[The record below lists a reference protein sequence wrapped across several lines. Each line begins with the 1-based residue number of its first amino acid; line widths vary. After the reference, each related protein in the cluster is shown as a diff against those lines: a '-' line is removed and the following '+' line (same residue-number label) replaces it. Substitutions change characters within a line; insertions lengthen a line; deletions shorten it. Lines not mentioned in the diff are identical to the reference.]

1 MFGSFPSSDGGG
13 ADADG
18 AQDEGGGADS
28 SEAGGGLRKKVG
40 TFAPKCDDNDRLS
53 GVLNVVILSEEKMG
67 HGGLVVGSY
76 CDKLVGRFGM
86 RVCYVRSLA
95 FSAFH

>member
-28 SEAGGGLRKKVG
+28 GEAGRGLRKKVG
-40 TFAPKCDDNDRLS
+40 TFSPECDDNDKLS

-67 HGGLVVGSY
+67 LGGLVVGS
-76 CDKLVGRFGM
+76 
-86 RVCYVRSLA
+86 
-95 FSAFH
+95 